1 MLRPAMPQAPKLP
14 AVRWLAAA
22 AVVVI
27 LSGCGGKHYLA
38 SYQFADRT
46 MALVYIEPPAPQLLH
61 GWYNL
66 DVGQNALQTVVRA
79 SAGAAKEIE
88 ARRAMAR
95 LDSAALRVDV
105 NAKLAERTLERASRY
120 LGTEAVATPRGADF
134 VLEIHMRK
142 FGIDAQSTRAAY
154 LFTRAEAVLIDR
166 RTGRE
171 VWAEEVWGNTQLT
184 PWVRGTAN
192 VPSAI
197 FTAATLHTVTV
208 DDFAESLDQLVTF
221 TSNLITN
228 ELREKLRDA
237 RDPD

>member
-1 MLRPAMPQAPKLP
+1 MSRPATTQTAARWI
-14 AVRWLAAA
+14 AVSATA
-22 AVVVI
+22 VI

-38 SYQFADRT
+38 AYQFADRT
-46 MALVYIEPPAPQLLH
+46 MALVYIEPTAPQLLH

-66 DVGQNALQTVVRA
+66 DIGQNALQTAVRA
-79 SAGAAKEIE
+79 TAGAAKEIE

-105 NAKLAERTLERASRY
+105 SGKLAQRTLERTSRY
-120 LGTEAVATPRGADF
+120 LGTRPVATQNGADF

-142 FGIDAQSTRAAY
+142 FGIDAQSTRATY
-154 LFTRAEAVLIDR
+154 LFTRAEAVLIER

-171 VWAEEVWGNTQLT
+171 VWAEEVWGSTQLT

-208 DDFAESLDQLVTF
+208 RDFAEALDQLVTY

-228 ELREKLRDA
+228 ELREKLRDV
-237 RDPD
+237 RDPN